1 MLYRNFAIATLVAAP
16 LIVLAVQNFMPPAP
30 SDPQGAADA
39 PHPDAAPPPVVA
51 PTVAPPAPPAP
62 PPPADFANPLPA
74 AGQPLP
80 EAGMPMLAPGQG
92 LPQAPAAPNGGA
104 NPYTSPQQAPA
115 GSPNAEY

>member
-1 MLYRNFAIATLVAAP
+1 M
-16 LIVLAVQNFMPPAP
+16 
-30 SDPQGAADA
+30 
-39 PHPDAAPPPVVA
+39 
-51 PTVAPPAPPAP
+51 
-62 PPPADFANPLPA
+62 PA